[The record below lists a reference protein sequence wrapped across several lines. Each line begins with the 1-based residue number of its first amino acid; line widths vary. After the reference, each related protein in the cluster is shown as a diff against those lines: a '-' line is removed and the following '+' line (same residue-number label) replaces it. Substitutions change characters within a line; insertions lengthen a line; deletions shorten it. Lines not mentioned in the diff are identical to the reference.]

1 MAIENPT
8 GSKNRGR
15 PWLVRTAATFWVVLL
30 VVSTAGWFYFL
41 GKIGRALFNWIST

>member
-30 VVSTAGWFYFL
+30 VVLMASWLYFL
-41 GKIGRALFNWIST
+41 GKIGRALFNWMST